1 MERPTEEDA
10 MAKGQMRS
18 TKEKKKPKSEK
29 NLKPKHQPFGGKQP
43 ANSMGMSMPG
53 KK

>member
-1 MERPTEEDA
+1 

-18 TKEKKKPKSEK
+18 TKEAKKPKADK
-29 NLKPKHQPFGGKQP
+29 NKKPKHQPFGGKMP
-43 ANSMGMSMPG
+43 ASVAAKGG